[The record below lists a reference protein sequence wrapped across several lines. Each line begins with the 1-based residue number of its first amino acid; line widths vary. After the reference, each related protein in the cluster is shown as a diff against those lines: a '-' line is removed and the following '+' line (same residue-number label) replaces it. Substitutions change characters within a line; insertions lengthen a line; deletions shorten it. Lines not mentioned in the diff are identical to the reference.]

1 MRVKEMNESLR
12 PREKMKINGISSM
25 SDEELMQIILKTG
38 IKEEGVEVL
47 SKRVVDY
54 INENDYKDICVEE
67 LMKIKGI
74 GMAKATSILAGI
86 EIGRR
91 LALRKAMDSFSLN
104 DPDSVAEI
112 FCNEIGSCDVENFYA
127 LLLDTKNRII
137 SKELISKGTINQS
150 IVHPREVFKSAIKKG
165 ANSIILV
172 HNHPSGSLIPS
183 HADIEVTK
191 RLDKVGDL
199 VGIQVLDHIIVSA
212 NDSLSMRKGMY
223 F

>member
-1 MRVKEMNESLR
+1 
-12 PREKMKINGISSM
+12 
-25 SDEELMQIILKTG
+25 
-38 IKEEGVEVL
+38 
-47 SKRVVDY
+47 
-54 INENDYKDICVEE
+54 
-67 LMKIKGI
+67 MKIKGI

-183 HADIEVTK
+183 NADIEVTK

-199 VGIQVLDHIIVSA
+199 VGIQVLDHIIVSS